1 VRTISKGAM
10 LVAGV
15 HFVALAAPSVAFAQ
29 EPAPVSSPAPVTP
42 TTAAVQARVAAGDVI
57 DLKNGGT
64 LHGTLID
71 AVPNSYAR
79 IQLVTGQVATVPWQ
93 DIQRI
98 ERGIVTPAPVAAT
111 GPAAPAAAAT
121 APTVWVHIEGSQV
134 AQLQRD
140 KSGDGDWVTVC
151 TAPCDR
157 ALPAQV
163 GYRIVG
169 DGIRDSSDFELSA
182 QAGERQTLTVDE
194 GSRGGFVLGLVGTIA
209 GGVAIGVGLL
219 VVAIAALSRA
229 VDGDNGSPTQGDAN
243 AETAGWVISGAG
255 TAGLVGGIVLLVSN
269 GRTRVAQGSA
279 AAPPAAW
286 LPSSSDWAHVAGPRD
301 TRRDV
306 QWVGTLPQIASVPLF
321 GGSF

>member
-1 VRTISKGAM
+1 M
-10 LVAGV
+10 LVAGA
-15 HFVALAAPSVAFAQ
+15 HFVALAAPSLAFAQ
-29 EPAPVSSPAPVTP
+29 DPAPGSPGAGGPTPVT
-42 TTAAVQARVAAGDVI
+42 AQAPAAAGDVI
-57 DLKNGGT
+57 DLKNGGV
-64 LHGTLID
+64 LRGTLID

-98 ERGIVTPAPVAAT
+98 ERGVVAPAPAA
-111 GPAAPAAAAT
+111 PVAPAAAH
-121 APTVWVHIEGSQV
+121 APPATVWVHIEGSQV

-140 KSGDGDWVTVC
+140 TSGDGNWETVC
-151 TAPCDR
+151 TAPCDK

-182 QAGERQTLTVDE
+182 QAGARQTLTVDE
-194 GSRGGFVLGLVGTIA
+194 GSRGGFVLGIVGTVA
-209 GGVAIGVGLL
+209 GGIAIGVGLL
-219 VVAIAALSRA
+219 VVFIAAVSRA
-229 VDGDNGSPTQGDAN
+229 VDDGDSTATQGDVN

-279 AAPPAAW
+279 AAPSAAW
-286 LPSSSDWAHVAGPRD
+286 LPSSDWAHVSGPRD

-306 QWVGTLPQIASVPLF
+306 PWVGTLPQIASVPLF
-321 GGSF
+321 GGHF

>member
-1 VRTISKGAM
+1 M

-15 HFVALAAPSVAFAQ
+15 HFVALAAPSLAFAQ
-29 EPAPVSSPAPVTP
+29 DPAPASGVG
-42 TTAAVQARVAAGDVI
+42 AAAAAGQPRAAGADVI
-57 DLKNGGT
+57 DLKNGGA
-64 LHGTLID
+64 LHGTMID

-93 DIQRI
+93 DIERI
-98 ERGIVTPAPVAAT
+98 ERGIAAPAIP
-111 GPAAPAAAAT
+111 GPAAAAT
-121 APTVWVHIEGSQV
+121 PAATAPAATVWVHIEGSQV

-140 KSGDGDWVTVC
+140 TSGDGNWVTVC

-182 QAGERQTLTVDE
+182 QGGQRQTLTVDE
-194 GSRGGFVLGLVGTIA
+194 GSRGGFVLGIVGTVA
-209 GGVAIGVGLL
+209 GGIAIGIGLL
-219 VVAIAALSRA
+219 VVFIAAVSRA
-229 VDGDNGSPTQGDAN
+229 VDSDNGAATSGDIN
-243 AETAGWVISGAG
+243 AETAGWIISGAG

-279 AAPPAAW
+279 TASSSAW
-286 LPSSSDWAHVAGPRD
+286 LPASDWAHVPGPRD

-306 QWVGTLPQIASVPLF
+306 QWVGTLPQIASVPIF
-321 GGSF
+321 GGHF

>member
-15 HFVALAAPSVAFAQ
+15 HFVALAAPSLAFAQ
-29 EPAPVSSPAPVTP
+29 DAAPVSPGSGVPAPAVVQP
-42 TTAAVQARVAAGDVI
+42 RAAADVI
-57 DLKNGGT
+57 ALKNGGV
-64 LHGTLID
+64 LRGAMID

-79 IQLVTGQVATVPWQ
+79 IQLATGQVATVPWQ

-98 ERGIVTPAPVAAT
+98 ERGVAT
-111 GPAAPAAAAT
+111 PAAPALAAAPGAAAA
-121 APTVWVHIEGSQV
+121 APATVWVHIEGSQV

-182 QAGERQTLTVDE
+182 QGGERQTLTVDE

-209 GGVAIGVGLL
+209 GGIAIGVGL
-219 VVAIAALSRA
+219 VVVFIAAVSRA
-229 VDGDNGSPTQGDAN
+229 VADDSEKQGDAN

-269 GRTRVAQGSA
+269 GHTRVAQGSA
-279 AAPPAAW
+279 AAPAAAS
-286 LPSSSDWAHVAGPRD
+286 LPSSSDWAHVTGPRD

-306 QWVGTLPQIASVPLF
+306 QWVGTLPQIASVPIF
-321 GGSF
+321 GGHF